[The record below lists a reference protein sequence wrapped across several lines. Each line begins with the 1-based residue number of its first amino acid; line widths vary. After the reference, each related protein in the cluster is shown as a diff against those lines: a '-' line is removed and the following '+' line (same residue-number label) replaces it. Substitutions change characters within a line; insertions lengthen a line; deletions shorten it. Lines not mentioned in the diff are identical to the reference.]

1 MKRIKKA
8 NTKYNDCELP
18 RHGPKRIIASQLQ
31 LFCEWWSINSSH
43 KSCAVSFKL
52 ELNIIYQ
59 SRIRFFFKS
68 LLVKKSIAFNW
79 GLSGNND
86 TTTNYQKTHFSLD
99 INHHVAK
106 NSPGRGK
113 RNSHQVGI
121 GRGIS
126 GRQKSMKKGS
136 TENSPGGLGSG
147 EFNWPRDKWWPLNYR
162 TYQLQLVNFVKIV
175 RRQRHW
181 NMSMAL
187 TIKSLLVTYLDWIFI
202 LY

>member
-1 MKRIKKA
+1 MLIWNLQNTEMPRLAMKRIKKA

-106 NSPGRGK
+106 RVWRRGVQK
-113 RNSHQVGI
+113 THRVGV
-121 GRGIS
+121 RGILI
-126 GRQKSMKKGS
+126 KWGS
-136 TENSPGGLGSG
+136 EGG
-147 EFNWPRDKWWPLNYR
+147 
-162 TYQLQLVNFVKIV
+162 
-175 RRQRHW
+175 
-181 NMSMAL
+181 
-187 TIKSLLVTYLDWIFI
+187 
-202 LY
+202 